1 MVHRTTKVCS
11 AWRVISPL
19 STKGPRK
26 LKRSPEPRAPL
37 RAGGSRGSR
46 MLPSRIPVAWK
57 NAVCRRRWIKMGFR
71 GHPFWSGLGKP
82 LGQPPCFGVLK
93 TKLMRIKMAPE
104 KWIGCNVSVGNQH
117 LPLQHACHH
126 QAWDA
131 TSDRLANNSPLT
143 DLRTRTHYASLCT

>member
-93 TKLMRIKMAPE
+93 TKLMRVKMAPE
-104 KWIGCNVSVGNQH
+104 KWIGW
-117 LPLQHACHH
+117 LQLVCWISTFAF
-126 QAWDA
+126 A
-131 TSDRLANNSPLT
+131 TRLSPSGLGCDIRQTCKQFTTDRFAN
-143 DLRTRTHYASLCT
+143 